1 MTCLLRAALAACV
14 FAAFAG
20 CSPRFDW
27 REFRSPDGYAV
38 LLPGRP
44 QTVVRDIELDGIK
57 APMSMTSTGIGPTMF
72 AVGVARLPAAAVADA
87 SARQKSM
94 AYFRDALARN
104 VSGQAIRQSAAP
116 GLDSGGQPV
125 LLAEAIEATGR
136 LPDGRNSRLA
146 ARFFIVDD
154 RLFQVVALGAEG
166 EIPPEALDT
175 FFTSFRLIR

>member
-14 FAAFAG
+14 FAALAA

-87 SARQKSM
+87 SARQ
-94 AYFRDALARN
+94 N
-104 VSGQAIRQSAAP
+104 
-116 GLDSGGQPV
+116 
-125 LLAEAIEATGR
+125 
-136 LPDGRNSRLA
+136 
-146 ARFFIVDD
+146 
-154 RLFQVVALGAEG
+154 
-166 EIPPEALDT
+166 
-175 FFTSFRLIR
+175 

>member
-1 MTCLLRAALAACV
+1 MSAFMAL
-14 FAAFAG
+14 AG

-27 REFRSPDGYAV
+27 REIRSPDGYAV

-44 QTVVRDIELDGIK
+44 QTVARDIELDGTK
-57 APMSMTSTGIGPTMF
+57 AQMSMTSTGIGPTMF
-72 AVGVARLPAAAVADA
+72 AVGVARLPPATVADA
-87 SARQKSM
+87 SARQRSI
-94 AYFRDALARN
+94 ALFRDALVRN
-104 VSGQAIRQSAAP
+104 IGGDQSVLRSAAP
-116 GLDSGGQPV
+116 GLDSGGQS
-125 LLAEAIEATGR
+125 LLLSEAIEATGR
-136 LPDGRNSRLA
+136 LPNGQNSRLA